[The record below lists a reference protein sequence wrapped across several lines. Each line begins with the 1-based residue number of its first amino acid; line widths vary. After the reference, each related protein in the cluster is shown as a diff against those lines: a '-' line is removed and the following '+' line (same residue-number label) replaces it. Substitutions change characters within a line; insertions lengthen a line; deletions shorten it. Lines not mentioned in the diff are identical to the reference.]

1 MMEKSL
7 QTDAR
12 EKRFWGM
19 VDQEGKTPYGY
30 VGATIAD
37 VAKQAHIDPV
47 ALENTVKEY
56 NELAP
61 KGLDPLGRKSLGSG
75 FGKPIPLK
83 KGPFILMP
91 TTAVLLSTYC
101 GLKTDPQTRV
111 IDVYNEKI
119 PGLYA
124 AGEVM
129 GGVHG
134 AAYMTGTGFGK
145 ALAFGRVAAE
155 TVAKDKGQ

>member
-1 MMEKSL
+1 M
-7 QTDAR
+7 
-12 EKRFWGM
+12 
-19 VDQEGKTPYGY
+19 
-30 VGATIAD
+30 
-37 VAKQAHIDPV
+37 
-47 ALENTVKEY
+47 
-56 NELAP
+56 
-61 KGLDPLGRKSLGSG
+61 DPLGRKSLGSG

-83 KGPFILMP
+83 TGPFILMP

-101 GLKTDPQTRV
+101 GLKTDPETRV
-111 IDVYNEKI
+111 IDVFNQKI

-145 ALAFGRVAAE
+145 ALAFGHVAAE
-155 TVAKDKGQ
+155 AVVKDKGR